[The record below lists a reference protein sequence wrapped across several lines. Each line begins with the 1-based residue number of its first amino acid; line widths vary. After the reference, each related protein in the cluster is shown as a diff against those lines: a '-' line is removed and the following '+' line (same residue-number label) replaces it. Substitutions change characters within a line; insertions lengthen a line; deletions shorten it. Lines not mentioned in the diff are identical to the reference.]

1 MFISD
6 LMVGIF
12 LVLTDVISKITI
24 TWDTGDVG
32 CKIVKFLQ
40 AMSTYAST
48 YSLLALSID
57 RLDVVIRPLNR
68 AGNSL
73 YFICSIHYFFYLYG
87 KNYLFLP
94 SLSEAFLFG
103 LQKNR

>member
-1 MFISD
+1 VHYTNEITYFFLAD

-48 YSLLALSID
+48 YSLVALSLD
-57 RLDVVIRPLNR
+57 RLDVVVRPLKR
-68 AGNSL
+68 AGNGMCML
-73 YFICSIHYFFYLYG
+73 ILTFIL
-87 KNYLFLP
+87 L
-94 SLSEAFLFG
+94 
-103 LQKNR
+103 